1 MKTFNYESN
10 CVKYKNCFFDLGEY
24 EKGKLSL
31 AIYGYVE
38 DDKNLSHISNVTV
51 NVEEKLE
58 ENQVVID
65 NYANSNLISFL
76 LDLGIVKNIPTITTV
91 STACPEAFFACSFF
105 PAPIDWDMY
114 ARNPM
119 LIAETVLPISQF
131 TVLVAPTAAVALVP
145 KTPTIPVSIYCTA
158 VCISCSSI
166 VGHARE
172 KITGSISFVP

>member
-76 LDLGIVKNIPTITTV
+76 LDLGIVKNIPKKVTV
-91 STACPEAFFACSFF
+91 KFLSLYKCFIYFVIYYYIIPLKKALSQAFS
-105 PAPIDWDMY
+105 PY
-114 ARNPM
+114 
-119 LIAETVLPISQF
+119 
-131 TVLVAPTAAVALVP
+131 
-145 KTPTIPVSIYCTA
+145 
-158 VCISCSSI
+158 
-166 VGHARE
+166 
-172 KITGSISFVP
+172 

>member
-24 EKGKLSL
+24 EKVNLSL
-31 AIYGYVE
+31 AIYCHVE

-76 LDLGIVKNIPTITTV
+76 LDLGIVKNIPKKVTV
-91 STACPEAFFACSFF
+91 KFLRLPVVELDLEKLYEYSYDQEVLK
-105 PAPIDWDMY
+105 Y
-114 ARNPM
+114 A
-119 LIAETVLPISQF
+119 S
-131 TVLVAPTAAVALVP
+131 
-145 KTPTIPVSIYCTA
+145 
-158 VCISCSSI
+158 
-166 VGHARE
+166 
-172 KITGSISFVP
+172 